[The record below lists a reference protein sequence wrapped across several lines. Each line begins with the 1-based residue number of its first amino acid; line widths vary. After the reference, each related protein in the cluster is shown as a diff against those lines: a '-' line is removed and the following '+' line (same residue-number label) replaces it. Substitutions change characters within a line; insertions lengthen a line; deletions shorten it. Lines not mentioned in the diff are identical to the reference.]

1 MPTTQLPG
9 FQDPVHEAQQT
20 FRALLDALA
29 RPGMAQ
35 TTAAVTPPAG
45 LTSGCAAACLTLL
58 DLETVVWL
66 QPEISAPAKS
76 WLLFHTGCRF
86 TEQPQ
91 SADFALISTIATMP
105 PLDQFNWGTAAYPEA
120 STSLL
125 VQLPSLQ
132 GPQAV
137 TLSGPGI
144 LASIT
149 IQTPLSQDF
158 LAPVAGDGGCL
169 PPSVWMPGVLPINRC
184 WVYPAPPV
192 SPVSGENLREIMPYV
207 AVKGGEQAILTPKPC
222 LKAQTAGRSGGAG
235 VVSGANQA
243 ANAAGG

>member
-158 LAPVAGDGGCL
+158 WHQWQEMVDAYPLGLDAWCFADQQVLGL
-169 PPSVWMPGVLPINRC
+169 PRTARVTREW
-184 WVYPAPPV
+184 
-192 SPVSGENLREIMPYV
+192 GE
-207 AVKGGEQAILTPKPC
+207 
-222 LKAQTAGRSGGAG
+222 S
-235 VVSGANQA
+235 
-243 ANAAGG
+243 